1 MDPAKVTKKRTARS
15 PTKKM
20 AENAP
25 IFLRKTYEMINTCD
39 PEIATWSEDGMS
51 FVVKDP
57 DTFASEVIGL
67 FFKHNNFSSFVRQ
80 LNFYG
85 FRKIKCDSLR
95 IKDEANDVE
104 SRYWKF
110 RHDKFQRGRP
120 DLLAQ
125 IKKSSHVEPAEKHE
139 VDALKAEVKSLKNQ
153 ITTMHKDMERMATLV
168 GNLIQNQLPQQVQNL
183 CEDNITEETNPSKKR
198 RVAAVKYPPHPLV
211 TSPPSPVTSR
221 IAAPSLPGP
230 VTSVSEQKNAGS
242 TDGMPLP
249 PTLPPSSKFGY
260 KDESIGSLSLTP
272 YDEDILNTLLAF
284 DDDLVVED
292 EKTEDIPDPAISTS
306 NMSEVAASTTEVD
319 PALVEQL
326 RHSLSSLPKN
336 LQELFVERLVKV
348 IASPETFQSQVEA
361 VNALAMAAAEESK
374 QRIGAMENGGNFGTF
389 DAQSMELA
397 TAALGTFLARNDKIW
412 KKNYLE
418 YNSSVTHHC
427 YFLSDELDIEIVHTK
442 RNKSTNK
449 KY

>member
-1 MDPAKVTKKRTARS
+1 MSTVPATVYSMDPPKVTKKRTARS

-168 GNLIQNQLPQQVQNL
+168 GNLIQNQLPHQVH
-183 CEDNITEETNPSKKR
+183 CEDNIAEETNPSKKR
-198 RVAAVKYPPHPLV
+198 RVHPLV

-284 DDDLVVED
+284 DDDLVIED

-306 NMSEVAASTTEVD
+306 NMSEVAALTTEVD

-326 RHSLSSLPKN
+326 RHSLSTLPKN

-397 TAALGTFLARNDKIW
+397 TAALGTFLARYGSAVPDSTS
-412 KKNYLE
+412 E
-418 YNSSVTHHC
+418 FSSMR
-427 YFLSDELDIEIVHTK
+427 L
-442 RNKSTNK
+442 
-449 KY
+449 